1 MDDIY
6 WLNIK
11 EDVPFGAV
19 IEHTNFI
26 PFSDYG
32 ERLIYVTSY
41 FQDPDSIL
49 WRSNDKEILELYL
62 SGLELL
68 FPGFR
73 TKVKWGRL
81 RRDIDTA
88 PVYEVG
94 YGKKVLPY
102 KTAIKGLYL
111 AGMFSEANYPERS
124 INGSVKAGFKCAE
137 VVLID
142 NPKNPP
148 NNKQ

>member
-1 MDDIY
+1 LTEKIMDDVY

-26 PFSDYG
+26 PESDYG
-32 ERLIYVTSY
+32 EHLMYVTSY
-41 FQDPDSIL
+41 FQNPGSML
-49 WRSNDKEILELYL
+49 WNSTDDEVIELYQN
-62 SGLELL
+62 GLEKL

-73 TKVKWGRL
+73 KKVKWWRL

-88 PVYEVG
+88 PVYETG
-94 YGKKVLPY
+94 YGKKVLQY
-102 KTAIKGLYL
+102 RTNIKGLYL

-124 INGSVKAGFKCAE
+124 MNGSIKAGFECSGTILSIK
-137 VVLID
+137 
-142 NPKNPP
+142 K
-148 NNKQ
+148 K